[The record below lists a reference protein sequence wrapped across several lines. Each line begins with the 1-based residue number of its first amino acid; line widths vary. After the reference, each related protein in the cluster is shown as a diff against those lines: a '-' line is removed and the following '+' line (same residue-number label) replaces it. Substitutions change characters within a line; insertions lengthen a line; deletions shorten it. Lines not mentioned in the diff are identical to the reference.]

1 MEAAPA
7 SHFSLDTARALLQS
21 MRRTYT
27 SGSGYYDRSLLE
39 DGKEIPLRSE
49 ASKENSQVDPQSM
62 LPSAGGLTMTLG
74 DFLGEDPG
82 AYERALSNNRQSGP
96 VGYNPNTPGVF
107 RTWDGGRDFSLDGS
121 IIDDNQPD
129 SLQQPSS
136 NTYIGR
142 ERQPFPQLSLP
153 MDNPFIDNRTQVEI
167 GRDLRHP
174 RNTTRYNFRDS
185 QNYNSK
191 FPSNCRAI
199 LLCST
204 IFHHPMPQKGFLK
217 IRALQFGQRSFQ
229 DSFYPICAIE
239 KYGKINGYGVT
250 SIKRS

>member
-1 MEAAPA
+1 MEAAPT
-7 SHFSLDTARALLQS
+7 SHFLLDTARALLQS

-27 SGSGYYDRSLLE
+27 SGSCYYDRSLLE
-39 DGKEIPLRSE
+39 EDVKEIPLRSE

-82 AYERALSNNRQSGP
+82 AYERALSNNRQSAS
-96 VGYNPNTPGVF
+96 VGYNPNTPGVY
-107 RTWDGGRDFSLDGS
+107 RTWDGGRDFSLDDS
-121 IIDDNQPD
+121 NIDDNQPD

-142 ERQPFPQLSLP
+142 ESQPFPQLSLP
-153 MDNPFIDNRTQVEI
+153 MDNPFIHNRTKM
-167 GRDLRHP
+167 GRDLRQP
-174 RNTTRYNFRDS
+174 WNRTRYNFRDS
-185 QNYNSK
+185 QSYNSK

-217 IRALQFGQRSFQ
+217 IRALQFGQRLFQ